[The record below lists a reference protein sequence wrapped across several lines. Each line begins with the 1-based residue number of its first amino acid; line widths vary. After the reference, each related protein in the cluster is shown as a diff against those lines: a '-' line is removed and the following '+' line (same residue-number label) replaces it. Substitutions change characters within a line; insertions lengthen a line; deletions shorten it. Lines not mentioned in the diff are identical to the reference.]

1 MSLLASVRERRV
13 IPIVVSY
20 AAAAWIAMEV
30 VGSLVERGVL
40 PDLVYLVLLV
50 WFVGGLVAASIVGWN
65 HGKKGDQPF
74 KRGEVTLVGV
84 VIAGTLIGTVG
95 TVQNYRAEQ
104 AVAGVIDAAT
114 GLDPRRLAVLYLEDR
129 SRDGE
134 LSFMAD
140 GLTEG
145 LIDELAGVQGLDVVS
160 RNGSAEYR
168 DSGLRPDS
176 IARLLNAGTYVSGSV
191 ERQGENIRVEVALL
205 DAESG
210 ATIERSSF
218 EQPAA
223 AAAVLRA
230 ALAEDVA
237 RFLRTWLGEEIRLR
251 ADRSGTVSDA
261 AWVLVQ
267 RAERARKDAQARL
280 DHDALDA
287 ANDLFD
293 RADGLLAEAQLL
305 APEWAEPVVT
315 RARFIYERSRLERD
329 PLDADDM
336 MREADVF
343 VDQTLQIDPRNAD
356 ALEIRGT
363 MKYLRWLYALEPDH
377 NAAERLLN
385 SAEED
390 LLAATSIEPLQAN
403 AWNVL
408 GHLYYQKDD
417 IVEAN
422 LAARRAYEADAF
434 LATAPDILWRLWSTS
449 YDLENRRQ
457 SRQWCEEGLARFADN
472 PRFYRCQIW
481 NMTSGATDP
490 DAQAA
495 WALLEDVLSRT
506 PERDRQS
513 ARLEMQILI
522 AGVLARS
529 AQEGGS
535 TAASAGELTDSAR
548 AVLGRSRG
556 DTEVDQNRE
565 LLTTQAFV
573 RTLLGDNQEAVDLLQ
588 EYLTFNPERRVGF
601 AEHGHWWWRE
611 LRSHPAFQRM
621 IGR

>member
-1 MSLLASVRERRV
+1 MSFLTSVRERRV

-20 AAAAWIAMEV
+20 AAAAWIAIEV
-30 VGSLVERGVL
+30 VDQLVDRGIL
-40 PDLVYLVLLV
+40 PDLVYLILLV
-50 WFVGGLVAASIVGWN
+50 WFVGGLAAASIIGWN
-65 HGKKGDQPF
+65 HGEKGDQRF
-74 KRGEVTLVGV
+74 TRGEVSLLGV
-84 VIAGTLIGTVG
+84 VIAATLIGTVG
-95 TVQNYRAEQ
+95 TVQSYRAEQ

-129 SRDGE
+129 SREGE

-145 LIDELAGVQGLDVVS
+145 LIDELAMVQGLDVVS

-191 ERQGENIRVEVALL
+191 ERQGEGLRVEVALL

-210 ATIERSSF
+210 VTIERSSF
-218 EQPAA
+218 EQPAVA
-223 AAAVLRA
+223 AEALRA

-251 ADRSGTVSDA
+251 EERLGTVSDA

-267 RAERARKDAQARL
+267 RAERAHKDGQARL
-280 DHDALDA
+280 DHDDLHA
-287 ANDLFD
+287 ASTLFD
-293 RADGLLAEAQLL
+293 RADALLAEAQLL
-305 APEWAEPVVT
+305 APEWAEPVVS
-315 RARFIYERSRLERD
+315 RGRLIYERSRLERD
-329 PLDADDM
+329 PLDADDL

-343 VDQTLQIDPRNAD
+343 VDQALQIDARNAD

-363 MKYLRWLYALEPDH
+363 MKYLRWLFALEPDH
-377 NAAERLLN
+377 DAAERLLD

-390 LLAATSIEPLQAN
+390 LRAATSIQPQQAN

-408 GHLYYQKDD
+408 GHLYYQLDD

-434 LATAPDILWRLWSTS
+434 LRTAPDILWRLWSTS

-457 SRQWCEEGLARFADN
+457 STQWCDEGRARFADN
-472 PRFYRCQIW
+472 PRFYQCQLW

-490 DAQAA
+490 EPDAA
-495 WALLEDVLSRT
+495 WTLLEDALSRT
-506 PERDRQS
+506 PEPARPR
-513 ARLEMQILI
+513 ARLEMQIVV

-529 AQEGGS
+529 AQEESSS
-535 TAASAGELTDSAR
+535 TASPGELADSAR

-556 DTEVDQNRE
+556 DAEIDPNRE
-565 LLTTQAFV
+565 LLLTQAFM
-573 RTLLGDNQEAVDLLQ
+573 RTLLGDNQEAVDLLE
-588 EYLTFNPERRVGF
+588 EYLTFNPERRQGI

-611 LRSHPAFQRM
+611 LRSDPVFQRM
-621 IGR
+621 IGG